1 MAWLRSL
8 DLDMWEAVSRVGV
21 RQSSS
26 QSYRR
31 VSAVGVKNTIF
42 LHPTQQNAIFEAL
55 QLSLVD
61 FLRVLFPSFRPR
73 DREYPN

>member
-1 MAWLRSL
+1 MEFGVAWLRSL

-31 VSAVGVKNTIF
+31 VSAVGSKEYHFSSSNT
-42 LHPTQQNAIFEAL
+42 TKRN
-55 QLSLVD
+55 
-61 FLRVLFPSFRPR
+61 FRSSAAVVG
-73 DREYPN
+73 